1 MLSKITAGLS
11 RVLHGAEHHRAY
23 VYRVAATVGALAVA
37 GGQLTSGREAT
48 LLDLLGAV
56 LGLGGSGL
64 AAANT
69 STRPAPRDVRRGFTS
84 EQERLDAGAAIHAA
98 LLAHKRNQGGK
109 DLGLS

>member
-23 VYRVAATVGALAVA
+23 VYRVAVTVGALLV
-37 GGQLTSGREAT
+37 GGGYLTAGRESAALT
-48 LLDLLGAV
+48 LLGAV

-69 STRPAPRDVRRGFTS
+69 STKKRT
-84 EQERLDAGAAIHAA
+84 EAGAVDPGSLA
-98 LLAHKRNQGGK
+98 LGVVAGAVVAYLILR
-109 DLGLS
+109 

>member
-23 VYRVAATVGALAVA
+23 VYRVATTI
-37 GGQLTSGREAT
+37 GGLLVTGGVIDGTREGYLIAA
-48 LLDLLGAV
+48 LGAV
-56 LGLGGSGL
+56 LGLPNGL